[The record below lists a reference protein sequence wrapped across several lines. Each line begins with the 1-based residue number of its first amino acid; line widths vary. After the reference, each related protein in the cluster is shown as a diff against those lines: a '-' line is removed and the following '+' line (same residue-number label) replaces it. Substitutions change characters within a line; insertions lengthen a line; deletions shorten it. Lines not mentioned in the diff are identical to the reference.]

1 VSDKSNIYRACLHGM
16 ITLFVLHRAG
26 QEPVYGGAL
35 SKSLRG
41 LGYRISPG
49 SLYPLL
55 HTLERKRLLRCR
67 TQVIKGRVRKYY
79 QLTENG
85 RACLMAARE
94 DLTELVSE
102 VIFDGKQCPFS
113 ADEPVRSVEHRSP
126 SVESQTGGHNRK
138 R

>member
-1 VSDKSNIYRACLHGM
+1 MSDTGEIYRACLHGM

-35 SKSLRG
+35 SKSLRS
-41 LGYRISPG
+41 LGYYISPG

-67 TQVIKGRVRKYY
+67 TRVTQGRVRKYY
-79 QLTENG
+79 QLTESG
-85 RACLMAARE
+85 RACLLAVRE

-102 VIFDGKQCPFS
+102 VILDGKQ
-113 ADEPVRSVEHRSP
+113 
-126 SVESQTGGHNRK
+126 
-138 R
+138 